1 MNFYINKRN
10 IEYLILQKLIDIE
23 HSYNFFK
30 KITIL
35 EYFLSSSYLL
45 KHGNIHSGDI
55 IMKKIKIFLV
65 LVLSLTLFTGI
76 QSTEAASN
84 VKVHFINVGQ
94 GDSILIQTGNENI
107 LIDAGGKGKGD
118 EVVAYLK
125 KQKVKTL
132 HAVVLTHPDADHV
145 GGLAYVVN
153 KLKVKA
159 VYAPKV
165 SHTTQ
170 AYKSFLTAVKK
181 KKLTIKN
188 AKSGVE
194 IKTKAKNITL
204 KFIGPVKSY
213 AKTDLNNWSAVL
225 LLKHNKKSFL
235 FTGDAEEKAEKDMLA
250 KKLVPSVDV
259 LKVGHHG
266 AKASTSSAFVKKAK
280 PKYAII
286 SVGKKNS
293 YGHPTSTVLK
303 RLNSIKAKT
312 YRTDKS
318 GNIIFTSTGTKLT
331 VKTVK

>member
-1 MNFYINKRN
+1 
-10 IEYLILQKLIDIE
+10 
-23 HSYNFFK
+23 
-30 KITIL
+30 
-35 EYFLSSSYLL
+35 
-45 KHGNIHSGDI
+45 
-55 IMKKIKIFLV
+55 MKKIKIFLAAV
-65 LVLSLTLFTGI
+65 LFLTLFTGI
-76 QSTEAASN
+76 QSTKAASN

-94 GDSILIQTGNENI
+94 GNSILIQTGNENV
-107 LIDAGGKGKGD
+107 LIDGGGKGKGD

-125 KQKVKTL
+125 KQQVKTL

-145 GGLAYVVN
+145 GGLAYVMTN
-153 KLKVKA
+153 LKVNA
-159 VYAPKV
+159 VYAPKI

-181 KKLTIKN
+181 KKLTIKK
-188 AKSGVE
+188 AKNGVE
-194 IKTKAKNITL
+194 IATKAKNTTL
-204 KFIGPVKSY
+204 KFIAPVKTYSNS
-213 AKTDLNNWSAVL
+213 DLNNWSAVL

-235 FTGDAEEKAEKDMLA
+235 FTGDAEEKSEKDMLA

-266 AKASTSSAFVKKAK
+266 AKTSTSSAFVKKTK

-286 SVGKKNS
+286 SVGKNG
-293 YGHPTSTVLK
+293 YGHPTSTVIK

-318 GNIIFTSTGTKLT
+318 GNIIFTSTGMKLT

>member
-1 MNFYINKRN
+1 
-10 IEYLILQKLIDIE
+10 
-23 HSYNFFK
+23 
-30 KITIL
+30 
-35 EYFLSSSYLL
+35 
-45 KHGNIHSGDI
+45 
-55 IMKKIKIFLV
+55 MKKLKVILV
-65 LVLSLTLFTGI
+65 AVLCLTLFTGI
-76 QSTEAASN
+76 QSTEAAASN

-118 EVVAYLK
+118 DVVAYLK

-132 HAVVLTHPDADHV
+132 NAVVSTHPDADHI
-145 GGLAYVVN
+145 GGLAYVIN
-153 KLKVKA
+153 NLKVKA

-170 AYKSFLTAVKK
+170 AYKDFLKAVKK
-181 KKLTIKN
+181 KGLKIKK
-188 AKSGVE
+188 AKTGVV
-194 IKTKAKNITL
+194 ITTKAKNTSL
-204 KFIGPVKSY
+204 KFLAPVKDY
-213 AKTDLNNWSAVL
+213 KKDLNNWSAVL

-235 FTGDAEEKAEKDMLA
+235 FTGDAEEKSEKDMLA
-250 KKLVPSVDV
+250 KKVVPSVDV

-266 AKASTSSAFVKKAK
+266 AKTSSSSAFIKKAK

-286 SVGKKNS
+286 SVGKNG
-293 YGHPTSTVLK
+293 YGHPTSTVVK
-303 RLNSIKAKT
+303 RLNSIKAKI